1 MERGQIERQR
11 ERNQCFHFF
20 SEISYWRKDRKKKKR
35 YRMMKRRHGMDLEET
50 TKDRGMRQI
59 LVVTMQKPVLI
70 TIHFN
75 QHSTKTLLFLLQFK
89 LKHSRLLY
97 ARKIIISLRF
107 LRVQICQNIWVC
119 TSPLPRWSIHLTPNF
134 HWKHVRCV
142 AAPIRF
148 CSAVQQSPPVM
159 VWIRH
164 GAVW

>member
-1 MERGQIERQR
+1 
-11 ERNQCFHFF
+11 
-20 SEISYWRKDRKKKKR
+20 
-35 YRMMKRRHGMDLEET
+35 MDLEET

-107 LRVQICQNIWVC
+107 LRVQICQNI
-119 TSPLPRWSIHLTPNF
+119 
-134 HWKHVRCV
+134 
-142 AAPIRF
+142 
-148 CSAVQQSPPVM
+148 
-159 VWIRH
+159 
-164 GAVW
+164 